1 MDKIKNYLTKCSKGD
16 WFILYQL
23 SKNLNRVFFMDFLTT
38 LARTVDPES
47 PARDNE
53 GDEGTR
59 NLTKPYPYIDMDRL
73 ESGSDSDGKDILSIF
88 MDDFD

>member
-59 NLTKPYPYIDMDRL
+59 NLTILYIPRRV
-73 ESGSDSDGKDILSIF
+73 EKFCTGTVWGNFSGGIGGDC
-88 MDDFD
+88 